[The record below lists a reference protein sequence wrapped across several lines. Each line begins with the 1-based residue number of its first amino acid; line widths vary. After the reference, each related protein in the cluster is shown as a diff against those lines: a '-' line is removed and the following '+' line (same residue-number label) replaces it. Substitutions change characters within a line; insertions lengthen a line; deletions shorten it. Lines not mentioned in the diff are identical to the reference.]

1 MADLRLDLLTNDDL
15 SFAVVLEEE
24 DQTLE
29 ELGVRDLSNVL
40 MEIKNKDQTWPE
52 EIGSLASNSEQMRM
66 KRVASISVEKGLTGL
81 NNLGNTCFMNSAIQC
96 VSNTRPLTH
105 YFSRK
110 MHMYE
115 LNRTNPLGM
124 KGHIA
129 KRYGDL
135 ITDIWSGTAKTIAP
149 FKLRVRNEFSYSPN
163 VLACCTNGIPVTY
176 VL

>member
-1 MADLRLDLLTNDDL
+1 MEDLT
-15 SFAVVLEEE
+15 FTMVLEEE

-29 ELGVRDLSNVL
+29 SLGVKDMSHILVEVR
-40 MEIKNKDQTWPE
+40 NKDQTWPE
-52 EIGSLASNSEQMRM
+52 EIGSLAKDPLDSCRH
-66 KRVASISVEKGLTGL
+66 KRNVSVEKGLTGL

-96 VSNTRPLTH
+96 VSNTAPLTQ
-105 YFSRK
+105 YFRSK
-110 MHMYE
+110 MHMHE

-149 FKLRVRNEFSYSPN
+149 FKLRVRPLCREQMR
-163 VLACCTNGIPVTY
+163 LD
-176 VL
+176 